1 MSWTVGL
8 ASSAR
13 RDIDKLPPRVIP
25 AVVEFIYGPLASDPR
40 RIGKPLREN
49 FHGHWSARRGDYR
62 VLYMLD
68 EHRQQIVIIRVGHRS
83 QVYRPG

>member
-1 MSWTVGL
+1 MGL
-8 ASSAR
+8 AGSA

-25 AVVEFIYGPLASDPR
+25 AVVEFIYGPLANDPH

-49 FHGHWSARRGDYR
+49 LHGPWSARRGDYR
-62 VLYMLD
+62 VLYLLD